1 MQIQLPSTG
10 IVLLI
15 GPSNSGKSTLLNSM
29 IEKEVIL
36 SSEVISSDDFRV
48 LVSDKDFIEWNDR
61 PKDEAASLMDEYSS
75 ISKEA
80 FLMMDSIIEARCR
93 LNKLTFVDA
102 THLHS
107 DDRKRYI
114 SLARKNNVPILAL
127 VLDVPEN
134 ELIIRDEQ
142 RDKPRGKRRIKQQY
156 QTFKREKGFIKKEGY
171 LSVYS
176 IKETNNLEFI
186 RRSSSIEID
195 IQHGIDIIGDIH
207 GCYDEMIT
215 LLEELGYQKDLNGLY
230 IHPERR
236 KFVSIGDVM
245 SRGPHSLKTMLFF
258 YAHVQQHAAY
268 MVDSNHGW
276 KIARWLEGRDV
287 TMSHGDEKVIE
298 EFISYEA
305 ENGIEKT
312 QQTKQSLK
320 EFLLKSPSHYV
331 FTKNGVQTLIC
342 AHAGIKDD
350 MIGKESDSVSDFCRF
365 GDTGGFDEKGNP
377 QRKDWTVNHK
387 RSSLIVWGHD
397 PKPRPLVINNT
408 INIDQGV
415 VFGGALTAFRYP
427 EEEFVS
433 VNANHDYSGDTNNPL
448 KEWEKTRFNP
458 PNLAKF
464 INGFSVNT
472 EELGEIK
479 IHQDNVKPAIDTVS
493 HFTIPIEQLIYIPPT
508 MSPTP
513 ASSALDDYLEHP
525 KEAIDYYR
533 GQGIQTMVAEKKHMG
548 SRGIL
553 FLFKDIE
560 SAIKHTTIESL
571 GVIYSRSGKRF
582 FDTETEEQIV
592 SKINLELHDKGY
604 FDKHNTDYLILD
616 AEIMPWNLKAKELI
630 SSQYAHV
637 AENAILDRTK
647 LKEKIEVVVGQN
659 DELNVWLHEYEEK
672 LNNAHTFSEV
682 FQKYCWTIED
692 INSIQI
698 APFHLLAHSNQT
710 FFDQPHT
717 WHMGM
722 NREFA
727 NQSKIFVETDYKV
740 ITDETSEEEVIKWWN
755 DMTSD
760 GHEGIVIK
768 PEFYVARNKG
778 KLLQPAIKVRGR
790 KYLKIIYGMDYLL
803 PQNLNRLKSRNTGR
817 KQKMALKEFALG
829 VEGIQRYVQKE
840 SIERVHECVLG
851 TLALESDI
859 VDPRL

>member
-1 MQIQLPSTG
+1 MQIQLPYAG

-15 GPSNSGKSTLLNSM
+15 GPSNSGKSTLLNNL
-29 IEKEVIL
+29 IDKEVIQT
-36 SSEVISSDDFRV
+36 SEVISSDDFRV
-48 LVSDKDFIEWNDR
+48 LVSDQDFIEWKDR

-80 FLMMDSIIEARCR
+80 FMMMDSVIEARCR

-127 VLDVPEN
+127 VINIPEN
-134 ELIIRDEQ
+134 ELIIRDEK

-156 QTFKREKGFIKKEGY
+156 QTFKREKGFVKREGY

-176 IKETNNLEFI
+176 INDTNNLEFI
-186 RRSSSIEID
+186 RRSNSIEKA

-207 GCYDEMIT
+207 GCFDELIT
-215 LLEELGYQKDLNGLY
+215 LLEKLGYQKDENGLY
-230 IHPERR
+230 IHPKRR

-245 SRGPHSLKTMLFF
+245 SRGPQSLKTMLFF
-258 YAHVQQHAAY
+258 YEHVQQQAAY
-268 MVDSNHGW
+268 MIDSNHGW
-276 KIARWLEGRDV
+276 KIARWLDGRDV
-287 TMSHGDEKVIE
+287 TMSHGDEKVAE
-298 EFISYEA
+298 EFSIYEA
-305 ENGIEKT
+305 ENGFEKA
-312 QQTKQSLK
+312 QETKQALK
-320 EFLLKSPSHYV
+320 EFLFQAPSHYV

-342 AHAGIKDD
+342 AHAGIKDE
-350 MIGKESDSVSDFCRF
+350 MIGKESERISDFCRF
-365 GDTGGFDEKGNP
+365 GDTDGNDATGKP
-377 QRKDWTVNHK
+377 LRNDWTVNHK

-433 VNANHDYSGDTNNPL
+433 VHANHDYSRDKNNPL
-448 KEWEKTRFNP
+448 KEWEKNRFNP

-479 IHQDNVKPAIDTVS
+479 IQQDIVKPAIDTVS

-513 ASSALDDYLEHP
+513 SPSSLNDYLEHP

-533 GQGIQTMVAEKKHMG
+533 GQGIQTIVAEKKHMG

-560 SAIKHTTIESL
+560 SAKKHTSIESL
-571 GVIYSRSGKRF
+571 GVIYTRTGKRF
-582 FDTETEEQIV
+582 FDTEMEEQIV
-592 SKINLELHDKGY
+592 SKINKELHEKGY
-604 FDKHNTDYLILD
+604 FDKHNTDYLLLD
-616 AEIMPWNLKAKELI
+616 AEIMPWNIKAKELI

-637 AENAILDRTK
+637 AENAILDRTN
-647 LKEKIEVVVGQN
+647 LKEKIEGAVDHN
-659 DELNVWLHEYEEK
+659 EEIINWLDEYKEK
-672 LNNAHTFSEV
+672 LTNAHAFSEV
-682 FQKYCWTIED
+682 FQKYCWEIED

-698 APFHLLAHSNQT
+698 APFHVLAHSNQT

-717 WHMGM
+717 WHMWM

-727 NQSKIFVETDYKV
+727 NQSKIFVGTEYKV
-740 ITDETSEEEVIKWWN
+740 ITDEASEEEVIKWWQ
-755 DMTSD
+755 DMTSE

-768 PEFYVARNKG
+768 PEYYIAKNKG
-778 KLLQPAIKVRGR
+778 KLIQPAIKVRGR

-803 PQNLNRLKSRNTGR
+803 PQNLVRLKTRNTGK
-817 KQKMALKEFALG
+817 KQKLALKEFALG
-829 VEGIQRYVQKE
+829 VEGIHRYVQRE

-851 TLALESDI
+851 TLALESDP